1 MYLNF
6 PGSVASVKYHRE
18 RSERAGHLP
27 AEEDGTHPAAPAN
40 LGRCGSYELLVEL
53 AAGGMATV
61 YLARKA
67 HARDAPLVAV
77 KRPHR
82 HLASDKAFLSML
94 VDEAR
99 LASSIEDDHVVKV
112 RELGFESGEPFIVM
126 DYVEGASLA
135 DVRKE
140 LSAVG
145 RAIDPRFAV
154 KMVLDALAGL
164 QAAHIL
170 HDDKGKLLGIVHRD
184 VSPHNVLIGCD
195 GGARLTDFGIAKAAD
210 RVQTTRTH
218 EVKGKLAYL
227 APERIDKRRICTA
240 QSDVFSMAV
249 VLWECIAGRR
259 LFRGD
264 EAIDTLQEVI
274 SAPIPSLRRIGAPIS
289 QALDDT
295 ILRGLSRD
303 LDTRYKTAAEF
314 GDALQRA
321 SGGRQNIATP
331 AEVAMLVEAL
341 FGERL
346 RVRHENIRGALETGD
361 VEHILEVSGLNKRP
375 APTPEMRA
383 RERIAIENIAPPA
396 PSARYTFGNASE
408 KLLQRRLAS
417 PRVRWA
423 ALGTVAALGLAVLV
437 GVLARRPDPS
447 RAEVAAASEPTIRRV
462 VVPLPFAATRVTL
475 DEQVHELSPPADVA
489 AFEVPRE
496 SGQRHRITAV
506 SVDGSR
512 AEAYVRESEGVA
524 RPEGKG
530 FTIEPLETYGEEASA
545 AAAGAATGTFIELPP
560 TPNGVRRVVKR
571 PPASPA
577 RSAKDAGAST
587 GTAVTLPPPKP
598 IGSVKDGFTKL
609 R

>member
-1 MYLNF
+1 
-6 PGSVASVKYHRE
+6 
-18 RSERAGHLP
+18 
-27 AEEDGTHPAAPAN
+27 
-40 LGRCGSYELLVEL
+40 
-53 AAGGMATV
+53 MATV

-67 HARDAPLVAV
+67 NQRDAPLIAV

-82 HLASDKAFLSML
+82 HLASEKAFLTML

-99 LASSIEDDHVVKV
+99 LASSIQHDNVVKV
-112 RELGFESGEPFIVM
+112 RELGFDNGEPFIVM

-154 KMVLDALAGL
+154 RIALDALAGL
-164 QAAHIL
+164 QAAHVL
-170 HDDKGKLLGIVHRD
+170 HDDKGKPLGIVHRD

-195 GGARLTDFGIAKAAD
+195 GSARLTDFGIAKAAD

-264 EAIDTLQEVI
+264 EAIETLQEVI
-274 SAPIPSLRRIGAPIS
+274 SGPIPSLRRIGAPIP

-314 GDALQRA
+314 ADALQRA
-321 SGGRQNIATP
+321 SGGRPNIATP
-331 AEVAMLVEAL
+331 AEVACLVEAL

-346 RVRHENIRGALETGD
+346 RVRHANIRDALDDGSD
-361 VEHILEVSGLNKRP
+361 VEHVLEVSGLNRRP
-375 APTPEMRA
+375 EPTPEMR
-383 RERIAIENIAPPA
+383 ERDKLAIQNIAPPA
-396 PSARYTFGNASE
+396 PSARYAFGNASE
-408 KLLQRRLAS
+408 NLLQRRFAS
-417 PRVRWA
+417 PRVRLV
-423 ALGTVAALGLAVLV
+423 ALGAVALLGAVVLV
-437 GVLARRPDPS
+437 GVLARKDKHDASHDRP
-447 RAEVAAASEPTIRRV
+447 AASEPTIRRV
-462 VVPLPFAATRVTL
+462 IVPLPFAAKHVTF
-475 DEQVHELSPPADVA
+475 DEQSHELSPPADVA
-489 AFEVPRE
+489 AFDVPRE
-496 SGQRHRITAV
+496 SGAVHRVTALA
-506 SVDGSR
+506 VDGSK

-524 RPEGKG
+524 RPEGPG
-530 FTIEPLETYGEEASA
+530 FTVEPLETYGDEAQ
-545 AAAGAATGTFIELPP
+545 GNLIELPP
-560 TPNGVRRVVKR
+560 TRNGVKRVVKPR
-571 PPASPA
+571 PGAA
-577 RSAKDAGAST
+577 RAAKDAGAPAAS
-587 GTAVTLPPPKP
+587 ASAQAPKP
-598 IGSVKDGFTKL
+598 VGTVKDGFTKL

>member
-1 MYLNF
+1 VS
-6 PGSVASVKYHRE
+6 GDDDS
-18 RSERAGHLP
+18 
-27 AEEDGTHPAAPAN
+27 GTARPAN

-53 AAGGMATV
+53 ASGGMATV

-67 HARDAPLVAV
+67 QTRDAPLIAV

-82 HLASDKAFLSML
+82 HLASDKGFLSML

-99 LASSIEDDHVVKV
+99 LASSIQHDNVVKV
-112 RELGFESGEPFIVM
+112 REMGFESGEPFIVM

-154 KMVLDALAGL
+154 RIALDALAGL
-164 QAAHIL
+164 QAAHVL
-170 HDDKGKLLGIVHRD
+170 HDDKGKPLGIVHRD
-184 VSPHNVLIGCD
+184 VSPHNVLVGCD
-195 GGARLTDFGIAKAAD
+195 GSARLTDFGIAKAAD

-227 APERIDKRRICTA
+227 APERIDKRRLCTV

-264 EAIDTLQEVI
+264 EAIETLQEVI
-274 SAPIPSLRRIGAPIS
+274 SAPIPSLRRIGAPIPQS
-289 QALDDT
+289 LDDT

-314 GDALQRA
+314 ADALQHSA
-321 SGGRQNIATP
+321 GGRSNIATP
-331 AEVAMLVEAL
+331 AEVACLVEAL

-346 RVRHENIRGALETGD
+346 RVRHASIRDALDDGSD
-361 VEHILEVSGLNKRP
+361 VAHVLEVSGLNRRP
-375 APTPEMRA
+375 EPTEEMRA
-383 RERIAIENIAPPA
+383 RERRSIENIAPPA

-408 KLLQRRLAS
+408 GMLQRRLAS
-417 PRVRWA
+417 PRVRMA
-423 ALGTVAALGLAVLV
+423 ALGAVGLLGFAILV
-437 GVLARRPDPS
+437 GVLARKDKTDGARGD
-447 RAEVAAASEPTIRRV
+447 ASPLAEPTMRRV
-462 VVPLPFAATRVTL
+462 IVPLPFAASRVSF
-475 DEQVHELSPPADVA
+475 DEQTRELTPPADVA
-489 AFEVPRE
+489 AFEIPRE
-496 SGQRHRITAV
+496 SGARHLVTALAA
-506 SVDGSR
+506 DGSK

-524 RPEGKG
+524 RPEGPG
-530 FTIEPLETYGEEASA
+530 FTIEALETYGEETAQGRPTTS
-545 AAAGAATGTFIELPP
+545 GNLIELPP
-560 TPNGVRRVVKR
+560 TPNGVKRVVKARPGSVR
-571 PPASPA
+571 PPKPLPAPTGAASALPA
-577 RSAKDAGAST
+577 
-587 GTAVTLPPPKP
+587 PKP
-598 IGSVKDGFTKL
+598 IGTVKDGFTKL

>member
-1 MYLNF
+1 
-6 PGSVASVKYHRE
+6 
-18 RSERAGHLP
+18 
-27 AEEDGTHPAAPAN
+27 
-40 LGRCGSYELLVEL
+40 
-53 AAGGMATV
+53 MATV
-61 YLARKA
+61 YLARK
-67 HARDAPLVAV
+67 HASRDAPLIAV

-82 HLASDKAFLSML
+82 HLASDKAFLTML

-99 LASSIEDDHVVKV
+99 LASSIQHDNVVKV
-112 RELGFESGEPFIVM
+112 RELGFDSGEPFIVM

-154 KMVLDALAGL
+154 RIALDALAGL
-164 QAAHIL
+164 QAAHVL
-170 HDDKGKLLGIVHRD
+170 HDDKGKPLGIVHRD

-227 APERIDKRRICTA
+227 APERIDKRRLCTA

-264 EAIDTLQEVI
+264 EAIETLQEVV
-274 SAPIPSLRRIGAPIS
+274 SAPIPSLRRIGAPIP

-314 GDALQRA
+314 ADALQRA
-321 SGGRQNIATP
+321 AGGRPNIATP
-331 AEVAMLVEAL
+331 AEISSLVEAL

-346 RVRHENIRGALETGD
+346 RVRHANIRDALDDKDD
-361 VEHILEVSGLNKRP
+361 VAHVLEVSGLNRRP
-375 APTPEMRA
+375 EPTAEMRA
-383 RERIAIENIAPPA
+383 REKIAIENIAPPA

-408 KLLQRRLAS
+408 NLLQRRFAS
-417 PRVRWA
+417 PRVR
-423 ALGTVAALGLAVLV
+423 LAVLACVAVLGGAILV
-437 GVLARRPDPS
+437 GVLARKDKSEEPRV
-447 RAEVAAASEPTIRRV
+447 EAAPAAEPTIRRV
-462 VVPLPFAATRVTL
+462 IVPLPFVATQVTF
-475 DEQVHELSPPADVA
+475 DEQARELLPPADVA
-489 AFEVPRE
+489 AFDVPRE
-496 SGQRHRITAV
+496 SGARHRIIAMAA
-506 SVDGSR
+506 DGSR
-512 AEAYVRESEGVA
+512 AEAYVRESDGVA
-524 RPEGKG
+524 RPEGPG
-530 FTIEPLETYGEEASA
+530 FTIESLEYAEVASTPTP
-545 AAAGAATGTFIELPP
+545 TGNLIELPP
-560 TPNGVRRVVKR
+560 TRNGVKRVVKPR
-571 PPASPA
+571 PAPVKA
-577 RSAKDAGAST
+577 AKDAGAPAAS
-587 GTAVTLPPPKP
+587 ASAQAAKP
-598 IGSVKDGFTKL
+598 IGTLKDGFTKL

>member
-1 MYLNF
+1 MSGDERDAS
-6 PGSVASVKYHRE
+6 PSVK
-18 RSERAGHLP
+18 
-27 AEEDGTHPAAPAN
+27 

-53 AAGGMATV
+53 ASGGMATV

-67 HARDAPLVAV
+67 NMSEAPLIAV

-82 HLASDKAFLSML
+82 HLASDKGFLSML

-99 LASSIEDDHVVKV
+99 LASSIQHDNVVKV
-112 RELGFESGEPFIVM
+112 RELGFDGGEPFIVM

-140 LSAVG
+140 LSSVS

-154 KMVLDALAGL
+154 RIALDALAGL
-164 QAAHIL
+164 QAAHVL
-170 HDDKGKLLGIVHRD
+170 HDDQGRHLGIVHRD

-195 GGARLTDFGIAKAAD
+195 GSARLTDFGIAKAAD

-227 APERIDKRRICTA
+227 APERIDKRRLCTV

-264 EAIDTLQEVI
+264 EAIETLQEVV

-289 QALDDT
+289 QALDET

-303 LDTRYKTAAEF
+303 LETRYKTAAEF
-314 GDALQRA
+314 ADALQHA
-321 SGGRQNIATP
+321 AGGRPNIATP
-331 AEVAMLVEAL
+331 AQIASLIEAL

-346 RVRHENIRGALETGD
+346 RVRHASIREALHDGSE
-361 VEHILEVSGLNKRP
+361 VERVLEVSGLNRRP
-375 APTPEMRA
+375 EPTAEMRA
-383 RERIAIENIAPPA
+383 RERATLENIAPPA

-408 KLLQRRLAS
+408 SMLQRRLAS
-417 PRVRWA
+417 PRVRMA
-423 ALGTVAALGLAVLV
+423 AAGGAGLLVVAILV
-437 GVLARRPDPS
+437 GVLARRDKPD
-447 RAEVAAASEPTIRRV
+447 ASHLDPAPLADPTMRRV
-462 VVPLPFAATRVTL
+462 IVPLPFAATRVSF
-475 DEQVHELSPPADVA
+475 DEQSHDLAPPADVA
-489 AFEVPRE
+489 AFEIPRE
-496 SGQRHRITAV
+496 SGLRHLVTALAA
-506 SVDGSR
+506 DGSK

-524 RPEGKG
+524 RPEGPG
-530 FTIEPLETYGEEASA
+530 FTIEALETYGEVAAQGSASPS
-545 AAAGAATGTFIELPP
+545 GNLIELPP
-560 TPNGVRRVVKR
+560 TPNGVKRVVKAR
-571 PPASPA
+571 PGPVRPKPLPAPTTNTSALPA
-577 RSAKDAGAST
+577 
-587 GTAVTLPPPKP
+587 PKP

>member
-1 MYLNF
+1 MS
-6 PGSVASVKYHRE
+6 GDDHGA
-18 RSERAGHLP
+18 
-27 AEEDGTHPAAPAN
+27 AN

-67 HARDAPLVAV
+67 HSRDSPLIAV

-99 LASSIEDDHVVKV
+99 LASSIQDDHVVKV
-112 RELGFESGEPFIVM
+112 RELGFECGEPFIVM

-140 LSAVG
+140 LSALG

-154 KMVLDALAGL
+154 KMILDALAGL

-170 HDDKGKLLGIVHRD
+170 HDDKGNHLGIVHRD

-195 GGARLTDFGIAKAAD
+195 GSARLTDFGIAKAAD

-227 APERIDKRRICTA
+227 APERIDKRRMCTV

-264 EAIDTLQEVI
+264 EAIETLQEVV
-274 SAPIPSLRRIGAPIS
+274 SGPIPSLRRIGAPIP

-314 GDALQRA
+314 ADALRHA
-321 SGGRQNIATP
+321 SGGRQNIASP

-346 RVRHENIRGALETGD
+346 RVRHENIREALETDD
-361 VEHILEVSGLNKRP
+361 VSHLLEVSGLLRRP
-375 APTPEMRA
+375 APTAEMRE
-383 RERIAIENIAPPA
+383 REKIAIENIAPPA

-408 KLLQRRLAS
+408 NLLQRRFAS

-423 ALGTVAALGLAVLV
+423 ALGTIAVLGLAVLV
-437 GVLARRPDPS
+437 GVLARKTDAPRSDLAP
-447 RAEVAAASEPTIRRV
+447 AGEATFRRV
-462 VVPLPFAATRVTL
+462 IIPLPFAATHVTF
-475 DEQVHELSPPADVA
+475 DEQQHDLSPPADVA
-489 AFEVPRE
+489 AFEVSRE
-496 SGQRHRITAV
+496 SGARHRVTALA
-506 SVDGSR
+506 VDGSH

-524 RPEGKG
+524 RPEGQG
-530 FTIEPLETYGEEASA
+530 FAIEPLETYGEEAT
-545 AAAGAATGTFIELPP
+545 AGATSAHFIELPP
-560 TPNGVRRVVKR
+560 TPNGVKRVVKR
-571 PPASPA
+571 PGPGP
-577 RSAKDAGAST
+577 RSAAKPLST
-587 GTAVTLPPPKP
+587 PPPVVSALPPPKP
-598 IGSVKDGFTKL
+598 IGTVKDGFTKL

>member
-1 MYLNF
+1 L
-6 PGSVASVKYHRE
+6 PGDDDDR
-18 RSERAGHLP
+18 
-27 AEEDGTHPAAPAN
+27 TPAN

-61 YLARKA
+61 YLARK
-67 HARDAPLVAV
+67 HASRDSPLVAV

-82 HLASDKAFLSML
+82 HLASDKGFLSML

-99 LASSIEDDHVVKV
+99 LASSIQHDNVVKV
-112 RELGFESGEPFIVM
+112 RELGFHGGEPFIVM

-154 KMVLDALAGL
+154 RIALDALGGL
-164 QAAHIL
+164 QAAHVL
-170 HDDKGKLLGIVHRD
+170 HDDNGKPLGIVHRD

-195 GGARLTDFGIAKAAD
+195 GSSRLTDFGIAKAAD

-227 APERIDKRRICTA
+227 APERIDKRRLCTV

-264 EAIDTLQEVI
+264 EAIETLQEVV
-274 SAPIPSLRRIGAPIS
+274 SAPIPSLRRIGVPIP

-303 LDTRYKTAAEF
+303 LETRYKTAAEF
-314 GDALQRA
+314 ADALQHA
-321 SGGRQNIATP
+321 SGGRANIATP
-331 AEVAMLVEAL
+331 AEVASLVEAL

-346 RVRHENIRGALETGD
+346 RVRHANIRDALDDKDD
-361 VEHILEVSGLNKRP
+361 VGHVLEVSGLHPRP
-375 APTPEMRA
+375 EPTAEMRR

-408 KLLQRRLAS
+408 SLLQRRFAS
-417 PRVRWA
+417 RRVRLA
-423 ALGTVAALGLAVLV
+423 ALGAVGVIGVAVLV
-437 GVLARRPDPS
+437 GVLARRDTPAEARTDTPS
-447 RAEVAAASEPTIRRV
+447 SEPTIRRV
-462 VVPLPFAATRVTL
+462 IVPLPFAATRVTF
-475 DEQVHELSPPADVA
+475 DEQSRELTPPADVA
-489 AFEVPRE
+489 AFDVPRE
-496 SGQRHRITAV
+496 SGARHRITALA
-506 SVDGSR
+506 VDGSKG
-512 AEAYVRESEGVA
+512 EAYVRESEGVA
-524 RPEGKG
+524 RPEGQG
-530 FTIEPLETYGEEASA
+530 FTIEPLETYAEET
-545 AAAGAATGTFIELPP
+545 TGTPAPTTTGNLIELPP
-560 TPNGVRRVVKR
+560 TRNGVKRVVKR
-571 PPASPA
+571 PPVVKTV
-577 RSAKDAGAST
+577 KDAGAPAAS
-587 GTAVTLPPPKP
+587 ASAQPKP
-598 IGSVKDGFTKL
+598 IGTVKDGFTKL

>member
-1 MYLNF
+1 M
-6 PGSVASVKYHRE
+6 
-18 RSERAGHLP
+18 
-27 AEEDGTHPAAPAN
+27 AEDEGQPRNAH

-67 HARDAPLVAV
+67 DSRDAPLVAV

-99 LASSIEDDHVVKV
+99 LASSIQNDHVVKV

-126 DYVEGASLA
+126 DYVEGASLS

-140 LSAVG
+140 LSAAG

-154 KMVLDALAGL
+154 KMTLDALAGL
-164 QAAHIL
+164 QAAHVL
-170 HDDKGKLLGIVHRD
+170 HDDKGKHLGIVHRD

-227 APERIDKRRICTA
+227 APERIDKRRMCTV

-264 EAIDTLQEVI
+264 EALETLQEVV
-274 SAPIPSLRRIGAPIS
+274 SAPIPSLRRIGAPIP

-303 LDTRYKTAAEF
+303 LEIRYKTAAEF
-314 GDALQRA
+314 ADALERA

-346 RVRHENIRGALETGD
+346 RVRHENIRDALETDD
-361 VEHILEVSGLNKRP
+361 VEHVLEVSGLNKRP
-375 APTPEMRA
+375 APTPEMRE
-383 RERIAIENIAPPA
+383 REKIAIENIAPPA

-408 KLLQRRLAS
+408 KLLQRRFAS

-423 ALGTVAALGLAVLV
+423 ALGAVGLLGLAVLV
-437 GVLARRPDPS
+437 GVLARRSDAS
-447 RAEVAAASEPTIRRV
+447 QAEGALAAEPTIRRV
-462 VVPLPFAATRVTL
+462 VVPLPFAATRVTF
-475 DEQVHELSPPADVA
+475 DEQSRELSPPADVA

-496 SGQRHRITAV
+496 SGLRHRITALG
-506 SVDGSR
+506 VDGSR

-524 RPEGKG
+524 RPEGQG
-530 FTIEPLETYGEEASA
+530 FAIEALETYAEGAGT
-545 AAAGAATGTFIELPP
+545 AAGPATIIELPP
-560 TPNGVRRVVKR
+560 TPNGVKRVVVKR
-571 PPASPA
+571 GPA
-577 RSAKDAGAST
+577 RGPKDAGAGGA
-587 GTAVTLPPPKP
+587 GTASALPPPKP
-598 IGSVKDGFTKL
+598 IGTVKDGFTKL

>member
-1 MYLNF
+1 MIVSDDEGQPRN
-6 PGSVASVKYHRE
+6 AH
-18 RSERAGHLP
+18 
-27 AEEDGTHPAAPAN
+27 

-67 HARDAPLVAV
+67 NSRDAPLVAV

-99 LASSIEDDHVVKV
+99 LASSIQNDHVVKV

-126 DYVEGASLA
+126 DYVEGASLS
-135 DVRKE
+135 DIRKE
-140 LSAVG
+140 LSAAG
-145 RAIDPRFAV
+145 RAVDPRFAV
-154 KMVLDALAGL
+154 RMVLDTLAGL
-164 QAAHIL
+164 QAAHVL
-170 HDDKGKLLGIVHRD
+170 HDDKGNHLGIVHRD
-184 VSPHNVLIGCD
+184 VSPHNILIGCD
-195 GGARLTDFGIAKAAD
+195 GSARLTDFGIAKAAD

-227 APERIDKRRICTA
+227 APERIDKRRLCTV

-264 EAIDTLQEVI
+264 EAIETLQEVI
-274 SAPIPSLRRIGAPIS
+274 SAPIPSLRRIGAPIP

-295 ILRGLSRD
+295 ILRGLARD
-303 LDTRYKTAAEF
+303 LETRYKTSAEF
-314 GDALQRA
+314 ADALQRA
-321 SGGRQNIATP
+321 SGGRPNIAAP

-346 RVRHENIRGALETGD
+346 RVRHANIREALESDD
-361 VEHILEVSGLNKRP
+361 VEHVLEVSGLNRRP
-375 APTPEMRA
+375 APTPEMRE
-383 RERIAIENIAPPA
+383 REKLAIENIAPPA

-408 KLLQRRLAS
+408 KLLQRRFAS

-423 ALGTVAALGLAVLV
+423 ALGAVGLLGLAVLI
-437 GVLARRPDPS
+437 GVVARTPEPP
-447 RAEVAAASEPTIRRV
+447 AEASAAAEPTIRRV
-462 VVPLPFAATRVTL
+462 VVPLPFVATKVTF
-475 DEQVHELSPPADVA
+475 DEQVHDLASPADVA

-496 SGQRHRITAV
+496 SGQRHRVTAV
-506 SVDGSR
+506 AVDGSR

-524 RPEGKG
+524 RPEGEG
-530 FTIEPLETYGEEASA
+530 FAIEALEYAEGTPPGPATI
-545 AAAGAATGTFIELPP
+545 IELPP
-560 TPNGVRRVVKR
+560 TSNGVKRVVVKR
-571 PPASPA
+571 GPPARASKPA
-577 RSAKDAGAST
+577 SNAAGAAAS
-587 GTAVTLPPPKP
+587 ALPPPKP
-598 IGSVKDGFTKL
+598 IGTVKDGFTKL

>member
-1 MYLNF
+1 MS
-6 PGSVASVKYHRE
+6 GDDHGA
-18 RSERAGHLP
+18 
-27 AEEDGTHPAAPAN
+27 AN

-67 HARDAPLVAV
+67 HSRDSPLIAV

-99 LASSIEDDHVVKV
+99 LASSIQDDHVVKV
-112 RELGFESGEPFIVM
+112 RELGFECGEPFIVM

-140 LSAVG
+140 LSALG

-154 KMVLDALAGL
+154 KMILDALAGL

-170 HDDKGKLLGIVHRD
+170 HDDKGNHLGIVHRD

-195 GGARLTDFGIAKAAD
+195 GSARLTDFGIAKAAD

-227 APERIDKRRICTA
+227 APERIDKRRMCTV

-264 EAIDTLQEVI
+264 EAIETLQEVV
-274 SAPIPSLRRIGAPIS
+274 SGPIPSLRRIGAPIS

-303 LDTRYKTAAEF
+303 LDTRYKTSAEF
-314 GDALQRA
+314 ADALQRA
-321 SGGRQNIATP
+321 AGGRQSIASP
-331 AEVAMLVEAL
+331 AEIAMLVEAL

-346 RVRHENIRGALETGD
+346 RVRHENIREALTDD
-361 VEHILEVSGLNKRP
+361 VEHVLEVSGLNKRP
-375 APTPEMRA
+375 APTAEMRE
-383 RERIAIENIAPPA
+383 REKIAIENIAPPA

-408 KLLQRRLAS
+408 SLLQRRFAS
-417 PRVRWA
+417 PRARWA
-423 ALGTVAALGLAVLV
+423 ALGTIAVLGLAVLV
-437 GVLARRPDPS
+437 GVLARKGDGP
-447 RAEVAAASEPTIRRV
+447 RADLAPAGEPTIRRV
-462 VVPLPFAATRVTL
+462 IVPLPFAATRVTL
-475 DEQVHELSPPADVA
+475 DEQQHELSPAADVA

-496 SGQRHRITAV
+496 SGARHRVTALA
-506 SVDGSR
+506 VDGSR

-524 RPEGKG
+524 RPEGPG
-530 FTIEPLETYGEEASA
+530 FAIESLETYADETSAASA
-545 AAAGAATGTFIELPP
+545 ADTATTNFIELPP
-560 TPNGVRRVVKR
+560 TPNGVKRVVKR
-571 PPASPA
+571 PSVARPPKAPALATATALPA
-577 RSAKDAGAST
+577 
-587 GTAVTLPPPKP
+587 PKP
-598 IGSVKDGFTKL
+598 IGTVKDGFTKL